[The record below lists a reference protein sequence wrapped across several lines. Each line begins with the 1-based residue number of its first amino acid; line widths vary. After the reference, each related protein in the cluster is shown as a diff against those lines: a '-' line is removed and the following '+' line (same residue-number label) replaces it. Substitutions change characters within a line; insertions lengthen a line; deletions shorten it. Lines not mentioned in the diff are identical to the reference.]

1 MPNRGELPIP
11 AMRERATAQNM
22 AKSRAAQADADAWA
36 VVMFCAIG
44 GLMSFCL
51 ALASVG
57 INGYPA
63 VMQIPWGG

>member
-11 AMRERATAQNM
+11 AMRERNM
-22 AKSRAAQADADAWA
+22 AKSRAAQPDADAWA
-36 VVMFCAIG
+36 IVAFCAIG
-44 GLMSFCL
+44 GLLSFCL

-63 VMQIPWGG
+63 MLQIPWGG